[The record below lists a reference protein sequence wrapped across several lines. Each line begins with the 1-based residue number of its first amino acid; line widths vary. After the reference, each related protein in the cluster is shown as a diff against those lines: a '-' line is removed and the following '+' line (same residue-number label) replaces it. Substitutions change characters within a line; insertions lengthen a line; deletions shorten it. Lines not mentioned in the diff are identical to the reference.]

1 MDQATLKMDLERAER
16 HIKTSEQHVAC
27 QRQVVFERQQDGVD
41 AREARRLLQLFEQL
55 LTLHIAERNRLRQ
68 ELALE
73 HH

>member
-1 MDQATLKMDLERAER
+1 MDLERAER
-16 HIKTSEQHVAC
+16 HIKTSEHHVAR

-41 AREARRLLQLFEQL
+41 ALEAKRLLQLFEQL